1 MYFIININPDG
12 DRYAIHQ
19 DYDAAKQAYE
29 DAKESMYSD
38 EEDVILAK
46 ILQLNDF
53 GFGARGDMYNADV
66 LAQASQDTDNVDE
79 VSKLQQAAGIKK

>member
-1 MYFIININPDG
+1 MYFVININPDG

-53 GFGARGDMYNADV
+53 GFGARGDMYNAEV
-66 LAQASQDTDNVDE
+66 LAQASQDTDSVDE

>member
-1 MYFIININPDG
+1 MYFVININPDG

-19 DYDAAKQAYE
+19 DYDAAKQAYDE
-29 DAKESMYSD
+29 MKDSKYLD

-46 ILQLNDF
+46 VLQPNDF
-53 GFGARGDMYNADV
+53 GFGARGDMYNVDV
-66 LAQASQDTDNVDE
+66 LAQASEDADNVDE